1 MQITVGDLKIGQK
14 AIIVDFDVDTI
25 PLKLLE
31 MGCLPGNTIELIQ
44 IAPFGCPLYFNVND
58 SHVAIR
64 LETAKEIRVVINN
77 TNND

>member
-1 MQITVGDLKIGQK
+1 MHTTIAQLKIGQK
-14 AIIVDFDVDTI
+14 GIISDFNIDEI

-44 IAPFGCPLYFNVND
+44 IAPFGCPMYFNVND

-64 LETAKEIRVVINN
+64 IETAKEITVVIEKSI
-77 TNND
+77 

>member
-1 MQITVGDLKIGQK
+1 MQTTIAQLKIGQK
-14 AIIVDFDVDTI
+14 GIISDFNIDEI

-44 IAPFGCPLYFNVND
+44 IAPFGCPMYFNVND

-64 LETAKEIRVVINN
+64 IETAKEITVVVKNLI
-77 TNND
+77 